1 MCGNCKKTGTKCERS
16 VTDRRSIRPTA
27 VEIERLRRLV
37 SSLLTTLASINDI
50 VFNEPTESSLAKIKG
65 VLVSSSNHE
74 VQEKGTRK
82 LPVSIGVTSGGNF
95 SVYGPTSAFDNVM
108 DMSTNE
114 NNAEFFDNSLMNLS
128 SLILCLHNFFKW
140 QYPDIAM
147 FIHRESFLNDFM
159 NPRSSLSYCS
169 EELVYAIAAVGA
181 KCSEDDSLRRLS
193 QSFFETSKSKIF
205 ARKICHPQISTLQA
219 LLCLSLYEL
228 GDGNASA
235 SWMLSGMAIRMGYDL
250 GFQLNPRDWTIS
262 SPVASDSQDSIITK
276 MDLMVRSRIYWGC
289 YVFDHFVSLV
299 MGRPVTVRKS
309 EASIPSSEHLPN
321 SENIDDYIFRPSKVE
336 GSVENLDVS
345 VSLGQLC
352 SLCDSVGLMLSDI
365 FSSSSGE
372 DGFAYLNGARLDKYN
387 KSLVDWRSHLPSFM
401 RWSKKSMRK
410 QLYNPTVMTF
420 RLFYYAILLCL
431 NKPFL
436 TMKVNA
442 KGPSPHSVC
451 NEAISE
457 LVICL
462 SNFNESRY
470 PSSTLV
476 VYSSILGISVILAKV
491 YSVDGAQII
500 PEDDLKG
507 LKVFRATLSDA
518 CSSWKLASKAL
529 MFLTKRISE
538 LNIPPITQVFD
549 TVEDVYQYKL
559 TQQELDEIMDLGGHL
574 ASQENFFANF
584 FEFLNDE
591 DWGRA

>member
-1 MCGNCKKTGTKCERS
+1 
-16 VTDRRSIRPTA
+16 
-27 VEIERLRRLV
+27 
-37 SSLLTTLASINDI
+37 
-50 VFNEPTESSLAKIKG
+50 
-65 VLVSSSNHE
+65 
-74 VQEKGTRK
+74 
-82 LPVSIGVTSGGNF
+82 
-95 SVYGPTSAFDNVM
+95 
-108 DMSTNE
+108 
-114 NNAEFFDNSLMNLS
+114 
-128 SLILCLHNFFKW
+128 
-140 QYPDIAM
+140 
-147 FIHRESFLNDFM
+147 
-159 NPRSSLSYCS
+159 
-169 EELVYAIAAVGA
+169 
-181 KCSEDDSLRRLS
+181 
-193 QSFFETSKSKIF
+193 
-205 ARKICHPQISTLQA
+205 
-219 LLCLSLYEL
+219 
-228 GDGNASA
+228 
-235 SWMLSGMAIRMGYDL
+235 
-250 GFQLNPRDWTIS
+250 
-262 SPVASDSQDSIITK
+262 
-276 MDLMVRSRIYWGC
+276 
-289 YVFDHFVSLV
+289 
-299 MGRPVTVRKS
+299 
-309 EASIPSSEHLPN
+309 
-321 SENIDDYIFRPSKVE
+321 
-336 GSVENLDVS
+336 
-345 VSLGQLC
+345 
-352 SLCDSVGLMLSDI
+352 MLSDI

-372 DGFAYLNGARLDKYN
+372 EGFAYLNGARLDKYN

-462 SNFNESRY
+462 SNFNESGY

-507 LKVFRATLSDA
+507 LKVLCATLSDA
-518 CSSWKLASKAL
+518 CPSWKLASKAL

-549 TVEDVYQYKL
+549 TVEDVYHDKL
-559 TQQELDEIMDLGGHL
+559 TQQELDEIMYLGGHL

-591 DWGRA
+591 DFGRA